1 MKKHQCLILLDNI
14 PKNLHKFEIRYWKQD
29 EWDDRLEKAIAFGLI
44 ASHRLEQLDPPL
56 SFGGESLPYV
66 IRLNKYLGWTWL
78 TTWSEHGLMMAYG
91 VYWLMDGWLGAIP
104 ADKWLVGETI
114 KLPSSVH
121 RVWKTEVPCLTSPQ
135 ELRKVSR
142 WFVFHQGPVMTC
154 VNLFQHFVSK
164 TSRLI
169 MMKHP

>member
-1 MKKHQCLILLDNI
+1 MKKTSVLDLLDNI
-14 PKNLHKFEIRYWKQD
+14 PKNLHKIEIRYWKQD

-91 VYWLMDGWLGAIP
+91 VYWLMDGWFGAIP
-104 ADKWLVGETI
+104 ADKWLIGRWDNQASKQCTQSLKDWGTMPYKSARTLESI
-114 KLPSSVH
+114 KVI
-121 RVWKTEVPCLTSPQ
+121 CISP
-135 ELRKVSR
+135 R
-142 WFVFHQGPVMTC
+142 TC
-154 VNLFQHFVSK
+154 DDLC
-164 TSRLI
+164 
-169 MMKHP
+169 